1 MSPETFTLAII
12 ATIGTSIAGIIIGVV
27 TSRKSSAEIGAVKA
41 HAVQAK
47 ATAID
52 TNAVVTQKADETL
65 SLIKELSQQLTQTLE
80 QQNGDLRDDVRSLKE
95 LASNQ
100 AKQLTQIVANN
111 AVIRDENAG
120 LRLDVNHFKDMVD
133 DLESKIAAINQ
144 ERVQEKTYIKALE
157 KTILDLKEAQEKSCQ
172 EYQRLLSDQGETLAA
187 TKGELDARLKEIAAL
202 NAQVAEI
209 GDLRERVE
217 ALEKAVKE
225 MTEERDQLVK
235 RISELEIER
244 DAAIKRAEQAERER
258 DDLKA
263 QLATE
268 KKKQT
273 DKLPS
278 LPESVPS
285 DNKDTPHA

>member
-65 SLIKELSQQLTQTLE
+65 SLIKELSQQLTKTLE

-120 LRLDVNHFKDMVD
+120 LRLDVNHFKDTVD

-157 KTILDLKEAQEKSCQ
+157 KTILDLKEAQEKSRQ